1 MVDKILV
8 VDDEPDTVNLA
19 KMILETE
26 RYQVLVASD
35 GVEALQKAK
44 VELPDLILLDV
55 ILPAKTGLEVCKILK
70 SQDRTKHIPVIMFT
84 VLSKIIGDDVSK
96 KHADESGCDGYLA
109 KPFTCEGLL
118 TEVKKQLD
126 QVKARRICV
135 PAKHFDKLLTVRRAL
150 SLST

>member
-1 MVDKILV
+1 VDKILV